1 MFKKT
6 PGAQTR
12 ADALNFAAAIKAAST
27 SRFSR
32 LVRVAR
38 GHDGVRSLVIYLSS
52 RVRVAYG
59 SVVEYYVTM

>member
-12 ADALNFAAAIKAAST
+12 ADALNFAAIKAAST